1 MALLA
6 AAMLSPLVAVPA
18 DAGQH
23 KIKWWRS
30 EVYQRELA
38 LTADQVTRIEHIFGE
53 SWPSLQESK
62 HDLDRLERELSQV
75 IAEGAAEE
83 SRVVGLIDRV
93 EASRSAL
100 GRTRSLMLFRI
111 HRVLTPSQR
120 SRLKILH
127 EERNRQSPQGG
138 PAGSSR

>member
-1 MALLA
+1 
-6 AAMLSPLVAVPA
+6 
-18 DAGQH
+18 
-23 KIKWWRS
+23 
-30 EVYQRELA
+30 
-38 LTADQVTRIEHIFGE
+38 
-53 SWPSLQESK
+53 
-62 HDLDRLERELSQV
+62 V

>member
-62 HDLDRLERELSQV
+62 HDLDRLERELSQM

>member
-138 PAGSSR
+138 TAGSSR